1 MESTP
6 VKLKGYQVTEEI
18 YHGSRTIVKR
28 AIRTSD
34 QKPVVL
40 KLLKN
45 SYPSFSE
52 LVQFRNQYTITKNL
66 QIPGILTP
74 LALEKYGNGYMLV
87 MADEGY
93 QSLPSS
99 LNYPLSLD
107 KFFPIALQL
116 TAILEDLYQNRI
128 IHKDIKPVN
137 ILIHPCT
144 GIVQIIDFS
153 ISSLLTK
160 EMQQGQNPNVLEG
173 TLAYMSPEQTGRMN
187 RCMDYRTDFYSLGV
201 TFYELLAGRLPFE
214 SDDPME
220 LVHCHLAKRPLSLQ
234 ELTGVDLPEML
245 SAIVMKLMAKNP
257 EERYQSGLGLRH
269 DLEQCGEQWQAKGKI
284 EKFNLGTKDLCD
296 RFIIPEKL
304 YGREA
309 EVEQLLAAF
318 ERVATKDNNTEL
330 ILVAGF
336 SGIGKTAVV
345 NEVHKP
351 IVKQRGYFVK
361 GKFDQFNRNIPFS
374 ALVQALRNL
383 MGQLLSESDVKLQ
396 QWQAKI
402 VDAVGKN
409 GQVIIDVIPELEKI
423 IGKQPAVSELSG
435 SAAQNR
441 FNLLFGKFIQVFTT
455 KDHPLVIFLDD
466 LQWADSASLNLL
478 KLLMSEREQGYLLL
492 IGAYRD
498 NEVFLAH
505 PLMLTLDE
513 ITKLQGK
520 INTITLSP
528 LSKENIN
535 YLVADTLSCSFQ
547 VAESLT
553 ELVYQKT
560 KGNPFFTTQF
570 LLGLNREKLINF
582 NREAGHWEC
591 DLAQVRQQTLTDD
604 VVEFMAGRLQKLPE
618 KTQEVLKLAACIGN
632 QFDLK
637 TLAIVSEQSKED
649 TADSLWRA
657 LQEGFILPQSEV
669 YKFYL
674 EQTKNGNGI
683 EIHEIN
689 PVVSYKFLHDR
700 VQQAAYSLIWEE
712 EKQLTHW
719 KIGQLLLKESSPY
732 EQLEQ
737 VFTLVNQLNL
747 GKAAISNSEE
757 RQQLAYLNLQAAK
770 KAKLSAAY
778 QVAQDYCTI
787 AIDLL
792 PITAWQTDYELIY
805 SLHRYGSEGASL
817 CGNFD
822 QAELLYN
829 QALINAQNVLDKAI
843 IYRLQM
849 TQYQLQGRNSEAI
862 AIQRQSLQLLGWEMP
877 KEEEVIQA
885 NLDEEIAKV
894 NQFLEESEV
903 QSILNLPQMK
913 DETIAEMLRILQI
926 LFYAAWLDGQPTL
939 AFLAAAKMIT
949 LSLEHGNS
957 DMSPFGYVSYGLV
970 ANAILKDIT
979 TAYEFGDM
987 AVQLCEQFDNA
998 DVRGMTNFLFAAD
1011 VHSWS
1016 RPIRE
1021 GDIYYENAYRYGMEA
1036 GNWLTVGFM
1045 MMLSGSDRLTY
1056 GKNLNELY
1064 TIVQTHADFL
1074 RHIKSLENLDAL
1086 IVGVRQPIRNL
1097 LGLTKTIFTF
1107 DDDDFSES
1115 EYLDKYNETPYH
1127 LAWFYSVKIRHAYLF
1142 NNHGA
1147 YPDLVSKLDIIE
1159 NTISTHAKVPSSVFY
1174 VALMHLY
1181 LAENSKDEK
1190 DYDFHWKRVYILE
1203 EKLNNWQ
1210 KYCPENLLH
1219 KSLLIQ
1225 AEKAR
1230 LNKQKTEAI
1239 DLYEQAINQARTNQ
1253 YDYEEALAN
1262 ERAAKFYLDWGKE
1275 KIAATYIQEA
1285 YYCYARWGAKAKTDD
1300 LERCYPNLLQAIIN
1314 QEKINSFTNHFSN
1327 CDQTLTL
1334 TNTNN
1339 SSTNYSST
1347 LDFAAVI
1354 KTSQAISSE
1363 IHLNQLLCTLMSV
1376 VIENSGADKGVFI
1389 SHQSGKL
1396 IIEAVVGFSS
1406 QEEIHNSSIVCQL
1419 FEPTEPIPHSL
1430 VNYVFRNGE
1439 TLVID
1444 DLSTDTKFA
1453 GDNYFQTHQPQ
1464 SILCTPIFHQGKITS
1479 ILYLENNFTKEAF
1492 TRDRLELLNL
1502 LCTQAAISLENAR
1515 LYENLE
1521 QKVQE
1526 RTRKLSDTLAELKAT
1541 QKKLVESEKMAAL
1554 GNLVAGVA
1562 HEINT
1567 PVGTSITV
1575 ASNLAAKT
1583 QTFADSIT
1591 QGKLKRSI
1599 LNNYLEIAQQSSDLL
1614 VQNLHRAG
1622 ELVHSFKQVAVDQSN
1637 LELRTFK
1644 VKEYI
1649 EGVLLSLAPQLK
1661 TSPHKI
1667 TVSGDANL
1675 TLNSYAGCLAQVV
1688 TNLVMNSL
1696 KHAYPQ
1702 DQPGELHWE
1711 ILSEEKGLKIIY
1723 TDDGCGISRENL
1735 SRIFEPFFTTKRNEG
1750 GTGLGLHIVYNLI
1763 THKLGGSIEVD
1774 SQVGEGTRFS
1784 LTLPSMIF

>member
-6 VKLKGYQVTEEI
+6 VKLKGYQVTEEV

-45 SYPSFSE
+45 AYPSFGE

-99 LNYPLSLD
+99 LPCPLSLD

-116 TAILEDLYQNRI
+116 TTTLQGLYQNRI
-128 IHKDIKPVN
+128 IHKDIKPAN

-144 GIVQIIDFS
+144 GIVQLIDFS
-153 ISSLLTK
+153 ISSLLSK
-160 EMQQGQNPNVLEG
+160 EMQQVHNPDVLEG

-187 RCMDYRTDFYSLGV
+187 RGMDYRTDFYSLGV

-220 LVHCHLAKRPLSLQ
+220 LVHCHLAKQPLSLQ
-234 ELTGVDLPEML
+234 ELIGVDIPEML

-269 DLEQCGEQWQAKGKI
+269 DLEKCGEQWQEQGKV

-309 EVEQLLAAF
+309 EVEKLLAAF
-318 ERVATKDNNTEL
+318 ERVATTENNTEL
-330 ILVAGF
+330 MLVAGF

-351 IVKQRGYFVK
+351 IVRQRGYFIK

-383 MGQLLSESDVKLQ
+383 MGQLFSESDVQLQ

-402 VDAVGKN
+402 IDAVGKN

-423 IGKQPAVSELSG
+423 IGKQPGVSELSG

-455 KDHPLVIFLDD
+455 KEHPLVIFLDD

-478 KLLMSEREQGYLLL
+478 KLLISEGEKGYLLL

-498 NEVFLAH
+498 NEVFPAH

-513 ITKLQGK
+513 ITKAEGK
-520 INTITLSP
+520 ITTITLASLP
-528 LSKENIN
+528 KEDIN
-535 YLVADTLSCSFQ
+535 SLVADTLSCTLEA
-547 VAESLT
+547 AEILT

-570 LLGLNREKLINF
+570 LLGLHGEKLINF

-591 DLAQVRQQTLTDD
+591 DIDQVRQWALTDD
-604 VVEFMAGRLQKLPE
+604 VVEFMAQQLQKLPE
-618 KTQEVLKLAACIGN
+618 ETQNMLKLAACIGN
-632 QFDLK
+632 QFDLG

-657 LQEGFILPQSEV
+657 LQERFVLPQSEV

-674 EQTKNGNGI
+674 EQ
-683 EIHEIN
+683 EIQGTGVERDEIN
-689 PVVSYKFLHDR
+689 QIVNYKFLHDR
-700 VQQAAYSLIWEE
+700 VQQAAYSLIGEG
-712 EKQLTHW
+712 EKQSIHLQ
-719 KIGQLLLKESSPY
+719 IGQLLWKNIPETEQEERIFDIVNQFNYGVELIQNPFEK
-732 EQLEQ
+732 EQLAR
-737 VFTLVNQLNL
+737 LNL
-747 GKAAISNSEE
+747 IAGRKA
-757 RQQLAYLNLQAAK
+757 
-770 KAKLSAAY
+770 SATTAY
-778 QVAQDYCTI
+778 QS
-787 AIDLL
+787 AIDYLL
-792 PITAWQTDYELIY
+792 M
-805 SLHRYGSEGASL
+805 G
-817 CGNFD
+817 
-822 QAELLYN
+822 
-829 QALINAQNVLDKAI
+829 
-843 IYRLQM
+843 
-849 TQYQLQGRNSEAI
+849 
-862 AIQRQSLQLLGWEMP
+862 LQLLPPDSWQSQYDLTLAIHRAAIEASCLVGNFALM
-877 KEEEVIQA
+877 EELSRITIPQIEQIVDQVPIYETQIQA
-885 NLDEEIAKV
+885 HVAQ
-894 NQFLEESEV
+894 NQLKEALALGFKTLELLGIFFPKNPAPEDFQKGLVTIETSLAGRTPQEL
-903 QSILNLPQMK
+903 LNLPKMTNP
-913 DETIAEMLRILQI
+913 EAMAILRILWRVSSVVVMVAPQFAPLTIFKAVELSIEQGNSSLSAPSYVTYGMILCGSVGKITTGYRFGKLALQI
-926 LFYAAWLDGQPTL
+926 IDKFNGKKVH
-939 AFLAAAKMIT
+939 AKTIARFNAGVGYWQKSLRET
-949 LSLEHGNS
+949 LSPLVQGYQIGLEVGDLESAAICAEVYCYH
-957 DMSPFGYVSYGLV
+957 SYLAGQEL
-970 ANAILKDIT
+970 IELHQEMKTYSQGIKQIQQT
-979 TAYEFGDM
+979 TMFRWNE
-987 AVQLCEQFDNA
+987 
-998 DVRGMTNFLFAAD
+998 
-1011 VHSWS
+1011 S
-1016 RPIRE
+1016 
-1021 GDIYYENAYRYGMEA
+1021 YRQHV
-1036 GNWLTVGFM
+1036 L
-1045 MMLSGSDRLTY
+1045 
-1056 GKNLNELY
+1056 
-1064 TIVQTHADFL
+1064 
-1074 RHIKSLENLDAL
+1074 
-1086 IVGVRQPIRNL
+1086 NL
-1097 LGLTKTIFTF
+1097 LGKSENPCHLTGKAYSEEVDLPIQKQAN
-1107 DDDDFSES
+1107 DFYGIAVV
-1115 EYLDKYNETPYH
+1115 YLMK
-1127 LAWFYSVKIRHAYLF
+1127 AISFYLF
-1142 NNHGA
+1142 
-1147 YPDLVSKLDIIE
+1147 
-1159 NTISTHAKVPSSVFY
+1159 
-1174 VALMHLY
+1174 
-1181 LAENSKDEK
+1181 
-1190 DYDFHWKRVYILE
+1190 
-1203 EKLNNWQ
+1203 Q
-1210 KYCPENLLH
+1210 KYDQALETLDCATDYLQSIALFIWTPTFYFYD
-1219 KSLLIQ
+1219 SLASLATNNPAFLEKVNDNEKKMKNW
-1225 AEKAR
+1225 AEKAPMNYLHKFHLVEAER
-1230 LNKQKTEAI
+1230 YRVEGNKLEAI
-1239 DLYEQAINQARTNQ
+1239 ELYDRAIAGAKTNEYIQ
-1253 YDYEEALAN
+1253 EEALAN
-1262 ERAAKFYLDWGKE
+1262 ELAAKFYLDWGKD
-1275 KIAATYIQEA
+1275 KIAATYMQEA

-1300 LERCYPNLLQAIIN
+1300 LEKRYANLLQPIIS
-1314 QEKINSFTNHFSN
+1314 QEKVNLFTNFSSK

-1334 TNTNN
+1334 T
-1339 SSTNYSST
+1339 SSTTSHSST
-1347 LDFAAVI
+1347 LDLATVI

-1376 VIENSGADKGVFI
+1376 IIENSGADKGILI
-1389 SHQSGKL
+1389 SPQSGKL
-1396 IIEAVVGFSS
+1396 IIEAMVGFSS
-1406 QEEIHNSSIVCQL
+1406 HGEVHNNSMVCEL
-1419 FEPTEPIPHSL
+1419 FEPTESIPHSL
-1430 VNYVFRNGE
+1430 INYVFRDGE
-1439 TLVID
+1439 ILVID

-1453 GDNYFQTHQPQ
+1453 GDEYFQTHQPQ

-1479 ILYLENNFTKEAF
+1479 ILYLENNFIKEAF
-1492 TRDRLELLNL
+1492 TRDHLELLNL

-1526 RTRKLSDTLAELKAT
+1526 RTRELSDTLAELKAT
-1541 QKKLVESEKMAAL
+1541 QTKLVESEKMAAL

-1583 QTFADSIT
+1583 QTFVNSIS
-1591 QGKLKRSI
+1591 QGQLKRSV

-1702 DQPGELHWE
+1702 DKPGELHWE

-1723 TDDGCGISRENL
+1723 TDDGCGIPRENL

-1763 THKLGGSIEVD
+1763 THKLSGSIEVD
-1774 SQVGEGTRFS
+1774 SRVGEGTRFS
-1784 LTLPSMIF
+1784 LTLPSIIF